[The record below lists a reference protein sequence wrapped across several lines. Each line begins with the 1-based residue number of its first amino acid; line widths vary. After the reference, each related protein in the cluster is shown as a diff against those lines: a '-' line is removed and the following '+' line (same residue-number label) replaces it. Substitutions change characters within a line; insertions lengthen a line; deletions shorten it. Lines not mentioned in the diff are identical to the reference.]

1 MNKLLW
7 SSSLAL
13 ATAAFLTACGDETTN
28 ITETT
33 GPTSVTKFKDLGEC
47 TADNSGDMVYVKDQ
61 ASIYFCADSVW
72 KEMSASTA
80 NGSDGKDGSDGKNG
94 SDGKDGKNG
103 KSAYELSGSKLSLE
117 DWLKS
122 LNGDNGESC
131 TAVENAKE
139 NGYDIVCGDKVKGTL
154 KNGTSGTSCEIV
166 NDKDGIVTL
175 KCGDVETE
183 LYKAVCG
190 ATPYDPAKKFCFDM
204 ELYDLCDG
212 EIYTPGKDLCE
223 SGKLQ
228 KFCYF
233 KEDSP
238 IRYDVQTHFC
248 YGEKVY
254 ELCGGED
261 YDPTKYD
268 CVDNQ
273 KQKKKTCKGIQYNQ
287 ENEFCAMWGSVEFGT
302 YKMVTIGT
310 GDKAQTWMAQ
320 NLDYEVTG
328 SSCYNED
335 CSQYGRYYTWNAAIN
350 NSTPD
355 VNGNI
360 QGVCPDGWHLP
371 TKGEWEQLISNVEE
385 NEKGIAGML
394 LKDSV
399 GWRGDK
405 EYKGTNATGFTALPA
420 GYMLSDTDRSD
431 DKQRAFFWST
441 TESET
446 EGDAYY
452 MVLSYNYAGAVVSNN
467 NTDHNISKTSRLSI
481 RCLKD

>member
-1 MNKLLW
+1 
-7 SSSLAL
+7 
-13 ATAAFLTACGDETTN
+13 
-28 ITETT
+28 
-33 GPTSVTKFKDLGEC
+33 
-47 TADNSGDMVYVKDQ
+47 
-61 ASIYFCADSVW
+61 
-72 KEMSASTA
+72 
-80 NGSDGKDGSDGKNG
+80 
-94 SDGKDGKNG
+94 
-103 KSAYELSGSKLSLE
+103 
-117 DWLKS
+117 
-122 LNGDNGESC
+122 
-131 TAVENAKE
+131 
-139 NGYDIVCGDKVKGTL
+139 
-154 KNGTSGTSCEIV
+154 
-166 NDKDGIVTL
+166 
-175 KCGDVETE
+175 
-183 LYKAVCG
+183 
-190 ATPYDPAKKFCFDM
+190 M

-228 KFCYF
+228 KLCYF
-233 KEDSP
+233 DGDSP

-273 KQKKKTCKGIQYNQ
+273 KQEKKTCKGIQYNP
-287 ENEFCAMWGSVEFGT
+287 ENEFCAMRGSVEFGT

-310 GDKAQTWMAQ
+310 GDNAQTWMAQ

-335 CSQYGRYYTWNAAIN
+335 CSQYGRYYSWNVAIN
-350 NSTPD
+350 NSTPNA
-355 VNGNI
+355 NGNI

-371 TKGEWEQLISNVEE
+371 TKAEWEQLIQNVDE
-385 NEKGIAGML
+385 NKKHIAGIV

-399 GWRGDK
+399 VWIENTD
-405 EYKGTNATGFTALPA
+405 YKGTNATGFTALPA

-446 EGDAYY
+446 EGKAYY
-452 MVLSYNYAGAVVSNN
+452 MNLSYNSADAVVSDIN
-467 NTDHNISKTSRLSI
+467 HSKTSRMSI

>member
-1 MNKLLW
+1 
-7 SSSLAL
+7 
-13 ATAAFLTACGDETTN
+13 
-28 ITETT
+28 
-33 GPTSVTKFKDLGEC
+33 
-47 TADNSGDMVYVKDQ
+47 
-61 ASIYFCADSVW
+61 
-72 KEMSASTA
+72 
-80 NGSDGKDGSDGKNG
+80 
-94 SDGKDGKNG
+94 
-103 KSAYELSGSKLSLE
+103 
-117 DWLKS
+117 
-122 LNGDNGESC
+122 
-131 TAVENAKE
+131 
-139 NGYDIVCGDKVKGTL
+139 
-154 KNGTSGTSCEIV
+154 
-166 NDKDGIVTL
+166 
-175 KCGDVETE
+175 
-183 LYKAVCG
+183 
-190 ATPYDPAKKFCFDM
+190 
-204 ELYDLCDG
+204 
-212 EIYTPGKDLCE
+212 
-223 SGKLQ
+223 
-228 KFCYF
+228 
-233 KEDSP
+233 
-238 IRYDVQTHFC
+238 
-248 YGEKVY
+248 
-254 ELCGGED
+254 
-261 YDPTKYD
+261 
-268 CVDNQ
+268 
-273 KQKKKTCKGIQYNQ
+273 
-287 ENEFCAMWGSVEFGT
+287 MWGSVEFGT

-335 CSQYGRYYTWNAAIN
+335 CSQYGRYYSWNAAIN
-350 NSTPD
+350 NSTSD